1 MSDRKR
7 TKSETRATV
16 PTPIRDED
24 LGAVA
29 GGRKAGGTQM
39 EFLKLTLNDALISS
53 VS

>member
-7 TKSETRATV
+7 KSDTRATV
-16 PTPIRDED
+16 PTKIRDED

-39 EFLKLTLNDALISS
+39 EYLKLTLRDALITS